1 MSGLSGSDITALGL
15 TVEHAGAREDV
26 VVELPAGATVGALAH
41 ALTLHLT
48 ELPAVIDLAVQ
59 RTGERLPPDA
69 AAMDRDLRAGDV
81 VTAIRS
87 SRSPATVRHGR
98 DTASDLGVRLRG
110 AGVRAH
116 DDVVLRGVALR
127 PSESRR
133 HRSSST
139 TGPIVA
145 TLTVR
150 GERTEVP
157 VGEHELCGDAWSD
170 LQLLGAEDWTG
181 RCIVRAE
188 PGRLWVAAAP
198 EEPPVSADGSTVGAA
213 WVELTDGSEL
223 RLGPARATVSV
234 VEPEHP
240 RAGRNRMVLGDRL
253 GERPRLDL
261 GVGGFVPV
269 NRPPRKLSSWR
280 PTKIDLPETPRPQ
293 QRIRLPLVASLIPLV
308 AGLVLFLVLDSVMML
323 AFMLLSPLMAAGTYF
338 SDKQHRRQEG
348 EHSQTRFEAR
358 LNEAH
363 RRMATALD
371 IELRER
377 RQAAPP
383 VTELLQ
389 RVNALSPLLWERRPW
404 DPDFMSLR
412 LGTGN
417 LPATTTVDFRAS
429 SDVDPDPRLQQ
440 LVNAGRFLVD
450 VPATVPLAQAPII
463 GLAGHRVTSSDVAR
477 SLVLQSVALH
487 SPLELG
493 VAAALAPGA
502 DEGWD
507 WLKWLPHV
515 QTAASLLEVTPL
527 GTGRRAIDVLR
538 GVRERTH
545 RVLAQQKSALRTGDD
560 GDGPALLLIIDE
572 ALQLDRSLVSEIL
585 GNAGALRH
593 CVIWVG
599 NDPRSLPGECG
610 TTVDCGVN
618 GVGTATSMADGAQEI
633 GVRLE
638 GATIPQAR
646 WAARVLAP
654 TRDATL
660 AAGSAAVPHR
670 VKLVDQL
677 GLGEPT
683 GAQVAERW
691 QRRRGGLGAP
701 IGMAAGEPLAI
712 DLRTDGPHALIAGT
726 TGAGKSE
733 LLRTIIASLAVAHPP
748 SRLNFLLIDYKG
760 GAAFAPCAALP
771 HVLDVVSDLDAELG
785 ERALISLDAE
795 MKHRERLLAEA
806 RADNLIDLERR
817 APALAPPN
825 LLIMVDEFAKLRDEI
840 PEFVDGVVD
849 VAQRGRTLGI
859 HMVLAAQSLRNSFT
873 PAVRANTNLRIALR
887 VTSDTESQDVIEA
900 NEAARIP
907 SGESMRGR
915 AYARIGHERLIE
927 FQSAHVSGRH
937 RPPGD
942 ATVLVREF
950 GFGDLPVPSARREIR
965 DDGPPRADETDLA
978 VVAAAAR
985 DAADLLGLPTPR
997 PAWTQPLPEELSRT
1011 AIQRHTDA
1019 LRGRCAVGLIDQPSQ
1034 QRQVPLVLSLDRG
1047 HVAIYGAGGA
1057 GKTVALQTIAA
1068 SLAWDAS
1075 PADLHLYAIDAD
1087 SGPLSL
1093 IAPLPHVSTVV
1104 PAGDAERVER
1114 LLQRLESEV
1123 QRRMSMHAATGAASL
1138 TEYLEQGR
1146 GEPLPRIV
1154 LLVDG
1159 FGEFTN
1165 TYDTARADSLFD
1177 RLLGLLG
1184 NGRAV
1189 GVHVIVTA
1197 DRRSSIRSAV
1207 AASFPQ
1213 RLLLRQAS
1221 SDDLVGFGIPA
1232 KLADRTTLGD
1242 GRLFTAGQE
1251 LAQFALPDPA
1261 HGATDAAD
1269 GFRILGE
1276 HLAHT
1281 WPRHRAPSID
1291 TLPER
1296 IEASALDGVAPTMSA
1311 LPIGVGGAQLGPISI
1326 DLTERHFLISG
1337 GYRTGRTTALAALAT
1352 ATQASAEVEAMYLFA
1367 PRRSALT
1374 DLGGWTDVARG
1385 SDACTELAARL
1396 AAEVAGLPDELLPR
1410 LVVVIDDGGELSDP
1424 ATMLALERLVRLGR
1438 DRGVRVV
1445 AALETTAAR
1454 ALGNLWCRELRRDGH
1469 GLLLSPDLM
1478 ADGDLLGVMLPR
1490 RSNVAAAPGRGYLV
1504 ARARSELV
1512 QVVAHQESLA

>member
-1 MSGLSGSDITALGL
+1 M
-15 TVEHAGAREDV
+15 HGARTDV
-26 VVELPAGATVGALAH
+26 
-41 ALTLHLT
+41 
-48 ELPAVIDLAVQ
+48 
-59 RTGERLPPDA
+59 
-69 AAMDRDLRAGDV
+69 
-81 VTAIRS
+81 
-87 SRSPATVRHGR
+87 
-98 DTASDLGVRLRG
+98 
-110 AGVRAH
+110 
-116 DDVVLRGVALR
+116 
-127 PSESRR
+127 PS
-133 HRSSST
+133 
-139 TGPIVA
+139 
-145 TLTVR
+145 
-150 GERTEVP
+150 
-157 VGEHELCGDAWSD
+157 GEHELSADDWAD
-170 LQLLGAEDWTG
+170 LRLRGLDGWEG
-181 RCIVRAE
+181 RCALRAE
-188 PGRLWVAAAP
+188 PGCLWVASIAGETP
-198 EEPPVSADGSTVGAA
+198 ISADGSAVGSA
-213 WVELTDGSEL
+213 WFQVRDGSEL
-223 RLGPARATVSV
+223 RIGPGRVSV
-234 VEPEHP
+234 SLSQPEHP
-240 RAGRNRMVLGDRL
+240 RAGRDRMILGDRL

-293 QRIRLPLVASLIPLV
+293 QRLRIPLVASLIPLV

-338 SDKQHRRQEG
+338 SDKQHRKQEG
-348 EHSQTRFEAR
+348 ENSLARFEAR
-358 LNEAH
+358 LGEAH
-363 RRMATALD
+363 QRMAAALEV
-371 IELRER
+371 ELRER
-377 RQAAPP
+377 RLATPP
-383 VTELLQ
+383 VGELLG
-389 RVNALSPLLWERRPW
+389 RINTLSPLLWERRPW
-404 DPDFMSLR
+404 DPDFMTLR

-417 LPATTTVDFRAS
+417 LPASTTVEFRAS

-440 LVNAGRFLVD
+440 LVNAGRVLVD
-450 VPATVPLAQAPII
+450 VPAAVPLAQAPII

-515 QTAASLLEVTPL
+515 QTAAGLLEVAPL

-545 RVLAQQKSALRTGDD
+545 RVLAQQRSALRSSED

-585 GNAGALRH
+585 GNARALRH
-593 CVIWVG
+593 FVIWVG

-618 GVGTATSMADGAQEI
+618 GVGTATSMADGAHEV

-660 AAGSAAVPHR
+660 AAGSAAVPQR

-683 GAQVAERW
+683 GAQIAERW
-691 QRRRGGLGAP
+691 QRRRGGLGAQ
-701 IGMAAGEPLAI
+701 IGMAAGEALAI

-817 APALAPPN
+817 APGLAPPN

-840 PEFVDGVVD
+840 PDFVDGVVD

-859 HMVLAAQSLRNSFT
+859 HMVLAAQSLRNAFT

-950 GFGDLPVPSARREIR
+950 AFDDLPVPSARREVR
-965 DDGPPRADETDLA
+965 EDGPPRADETDLA
-978 VVAAAAR
+978 VIAGAAQAASE
-985 DAADLLGLPTPR
+985 LLGLPAPR
-997 PAWTQPLPEELSRT
+997 PAWTQPLPDELPRT
-1011 AIQRHTDA
+1011 AVQRHTDA
-1019 LRGRCAVGLIDQPSQ
+1019 LRGRCAIGLIDQPSQ

-1087 SGPLSL
+1087 AGPLSL
-1093 IAPLPHVSTVV
+1093 IEPLPHVSTVV
-1104 PAGDAERVER
+1104 PASDAERVER
-1114 LLQRLESEV
+1114 LLQRLEAEV
-1123 QRRMSMHAATGAASL
+1123 LRRMTLHSATGAASL

-1177 RLLGLLG
+1177 RLLSLLG

-1232 KLADRTTLGD
+1232 KLADRTALGD
-1242 GRLFTAGQE
+1242 GRVFTGGQE
-1251 LAQFALPDPA
+1251 LAQLAQPTPA
-1261 HGATDAAD
+1261 DDATDAAD
-1269 GFRILGE
+1269 GFRSLGE
-1276 HLAHT
+1276 HLEQT
-1281 WPRHRAPSID
+1281 WPLLRAPSID
-1291 TLPER
+1291 TLPDR
-1296 IEASALDGVAPTMSA
+1296 IDATALAGLPSTLEA
-1311 LPIGVGGAQLGPISI
+1311 LPIGVGGAQLGPVFV
-1326 DLTERHFLISG
+1326 DLSERHFLISG
-1337 GYRTGRTTALAALAT
+1337 GYRTGRTTALTALTVAIG
-1352 ATQASAEVEAMYLFA
+1352 ASHEVDAMYLFA

-1374 DLGGWTDVARG
+1374 ELPGWADVARG
-1385 SDACTELAARL
+1385 ADACAELATRL
-1396 AAEVAGLPDELLPR
+1396 AAEVATMPDDHLPR
-1410 LVVVIDDGGELSDP
+1410 HVIVIDDGGELQDH

-1438 DRGVRVV
+1438 DRGVRVI

-1490 RSNVAAAPGRGYLV
+1490 RSNVASAPGRGYLV
-1504 ARARSELV
+1504 ARARSELL
-1512 QVVAHQESLA
+1512 QVAAGQETLA